1 MPGASRGNLR
11 MVSAA
16 TQSSVMLTLSPQP
29 ESARRARRALS
40 ERGLDPDLEHT
51 VGLLTTEILSNA
63 IKHAGGHGPIRVA
76 ASMAPGYA
84 RVEVLDEG
92 PGFDPEADTNRG
104 LGLRLVD
111 KLASSW
117 GVERGRGTLV
127 WFEVDRRRRRF
138 SRSST

>member
-1 MPGASRGNLR
+1 
-11 MVSAA
+11 VSLVAA
-16 TQSSVMLTLSPQP
+16 QSSLALTLSPLP
-29 ESARRARRALS
+29 ESARRARHALS
-40 ERGLDPDLEHT
+40 ERGLDPDLDHT

-63 IKHAGGHGPIRVA
+63 IKHAGGHGPIRLA
-76 ASMAPGYA
+76 ATLAPGYA

-92 PGFDPEADTNRG
+92 PGFDPESETGKG

-138 SRSST
+138 SR